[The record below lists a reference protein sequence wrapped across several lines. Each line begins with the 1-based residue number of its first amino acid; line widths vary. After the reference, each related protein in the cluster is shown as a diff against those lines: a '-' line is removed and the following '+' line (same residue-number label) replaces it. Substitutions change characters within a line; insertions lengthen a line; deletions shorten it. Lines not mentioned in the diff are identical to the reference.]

1 MTWFN
6 LLRSPKDGP
15 HPGQQETLAEKVEE
29 RGQDGEGLDGSLQE
43 LEGIKD
49 SFESPL
55 AGNVLL
61 TGPGRGGGRAGELD
75 GGVALGSPFWWWCCF
90 GITLEK
96 NYSRYM

>member
-1 MTWFN
+1 MTWFD

-29 RGQDGEGLDGSLQE
+29 RGQDGEGLNGSLQE
-43 LEGIKD
+43 LE
-49 SFESPL
+49 
-55 AGNVLL
+55 GNVLL
-61 TGPGRGGGRAGELD
+61 TGPGRRGGRAGKLA

-96 NYSRYM
+96 NYSRYV